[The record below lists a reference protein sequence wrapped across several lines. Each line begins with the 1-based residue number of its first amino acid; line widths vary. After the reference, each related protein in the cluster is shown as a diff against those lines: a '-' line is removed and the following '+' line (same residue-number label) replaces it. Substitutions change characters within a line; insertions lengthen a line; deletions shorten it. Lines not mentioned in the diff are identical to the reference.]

1 MSCYF
6 RHLKDIFEEAGVA
19 VTPANRER
27 IDQAIQRFV
36 GTAGQPCPETW
47 RRLKERL
54 ADSASAR
61 QLVGRL
67 KSAL

>member
-6 RHLKDIFEEAGVA
+6 RHLKDVFDEAGIA
-19 VTPANRER
+19 VTPANRR
-27 IDQAIQRFV
+27 KIDQAIQKFA
-36 GTAGQPCPETW
+36 GTTGQPCPETW
-47 RRLKERL
+47 RKLKKQL

-61 QLVGRL
+61 RLISQL

>member
-6 RHLKDIFEEAGVA
+6 RHLKDVFDEAEIT
-19 VTPANRER
+19 VTPANRKKV
-27 IDQAIQRFV
+27 DQTIQKIV

-47 RRLKERL
+47 RSLKKHL

-61 QLVGRL
+61 QFIGKF

>member
-6 RHLKDIFEEAGVA
+6 RHLKDVFDEAGIT
-19 VTPANRER
+19 VTPANRKKV
-27 IDQAIQRFV
+27 DQAIQKIV

-47 RRLKERL
+47 RMLKERL
-54 ADSASAR
+54 ADRASAR
-61 QLVGRL
+61 QFIGKL

>member
-6 RHLKDIFEEAGVA
+6 RHLKDVFDEAGIT
-19 VTPANRER
+19 VTPANRKKV
-27 IDQAIQRFV
+27 DQAIQKIV

-47 RRLKERL
+47 RSLKERL

-61 QLVGRL
+61 QLISRL

>member
-6 RHLKDIFEEAGVA
+6 RHLKDVFEEAGIA
-19 VTPANRER
+19 VTPANREKV
-27 IDQAIQRFV
+27 DQAIQRIV
-36 GTAGQPCPETW
+36 GTAGQSCPETW
-47 RRLKERL
+47 RMLKKQL

-61 QLVGRL
+61 QFIGKL